1 MDHIYLTLLRI
12 YKKFD
17 NGALRGRILQCLGL
31 SSMHSASCV
40 AFLIPL
46 QTGFLFRAQPTLMT
60 KEQSA
65 EIMDAIFESPEEE
78 GRGRLLR
85 IMQDFLISESEKH
98 SAKEKG
104 KGSFVLVGVSAHLSS
119 IESSKN
125 KATKSGDVNMDELVG
140 NTDGFADSG

>member
-1 MDHIYLTLLRI
+1 MLFAVAFY
-12 YKKFD
+12 
-17 NGALRGRILQCLGL
+17 NAWVC
-31 SSMHSASCV
+31 ASCTLV
-40 AFLIPL
+40 SCVVFLMPL
-46 QTGFLFRAQPTLMT
+46 RAGFLFRAQPTLMT

-104 KGSFVLVGVSAHLSS
+104 KGSFVPGM
-119 IESSKN
+119 
-125 KATKSGDVNMDELVG
+125 SGCSPYNDRILEKQKQQVRG
-140 NTDGFADSG
+140 CQHGRTGWKY